1 MGSIIVCDGALV
13 PAKAGPSS
21 VNNVLACES
30 GWIIKPEPATD
41 FQGLV
46 DLLQFDPEICALLIG
61 TCVLFFIVGHAVGHV
76 ARTLGRT

>member
-1 MGSIIVCDGALV
+1 MGSIIVCSGNLV
-13 PAKAGPSS
+13 PAVQGRDTID
-21 VNNVLACES
+21 NVLACDS

-61 TCVLFFIVGHAVGHV
+61 TCVLFFIIGHAVGHV